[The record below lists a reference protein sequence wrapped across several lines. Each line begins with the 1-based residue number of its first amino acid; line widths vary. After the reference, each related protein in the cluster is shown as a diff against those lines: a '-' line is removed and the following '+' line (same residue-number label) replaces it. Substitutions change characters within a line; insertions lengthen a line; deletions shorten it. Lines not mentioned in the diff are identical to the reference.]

1 MDELLHGARL
11 PTLELWVSRAADQ
24 VGETEAVLLAQAEIA
39 LRQGR
44 HLAAQAIAEHVCR
57 DAQPPAFRALM
68 IAGKAAHVGSRER
81 EAVRLFGNA
90 QKAASSDDER
100 RQAKWGA
107 LPATIDLELDL
118 AYGLLNE
125 LKSSAGEDLDV
136 TESVQQADKGLLL
149 GMRFGS
155 MPSLVA
161 AKRVYELV
169 PAVPDPFLRC
179 SFGSMFSCALN
190 LAAEYRRALDVAS
203 AMTEEA
209 ARFRVEFARPYGL
222 LMGAAAL
229 AGLRRFSEAHDALAG
244 AYSEAVRCTDL
255 FGQQGTYAGR
265 VRALLHEGKV
275 AEACSLEP
283 PDLTES
289 LPAMR
294 GEVWASRGLALACMG
309 RLAEAQRCSESVLGT
324 TRAVEPNVLCLCIAA
339 VQALKS
345 RDPGL
350 SQALRALIDG
360 AFSAGG
366 VDFVV
371 TTYRASPDLLAALL
385 RDSTT
390 AEGAGYIVAR
400 ASDQALADS
409 LGMDLLSALDPVAT
423 LTSREREIYDLLC
436 EGIPNGEI
444 ARRLFISPATVK
456 VHVRH
461 VYDKLGIRS
470 RTALALNAASRRN
483 QAAPSAAARDSES
496 PSPDG

>member
-1 MDELLHGARL
+1 M
-11 PTLELWVSRAADQ
+11 
-24 VGETEAVLLAQAEIA
+24 
-39 LRQGR
+39 
-44 HLAAQAIAEHVCR
+44 AAQVEDDLGPVTAECNNAGVI
-57 DAQPPAFRALM
+57 DSVGPA
-68 IAGKAAHVGSRER
+68 
-81 EAVRLFGNA
+81 
-90 QKAASSDDER
+90 
-100 RQAKWGA
+100 
-107 LPATIDLELDL
+107 
-118 AYGLLNE
+118 
-125 LKSSAGEDLDV
+125 
-136 TESVQQADKGLLL
+136 
-149 GMRFGS
+149 
-155 MPSLVA
+155 
-161 AKRVYELV
+161 
-169 PAVPDPFLRC
+169 
-179 SFGSMFSCALN
+179 
-190 LAAEYRRALDVAS
+190 
-203 AMTEEA
+203 
-209 ARFRVEFARPYGL
+209 
-222 LMGAAAL
+222 
-229 AGLRRFSEAHDALAG
+229 
-244 AYSEAVRCTDL
+244 
-255 FGQQGTYAGR
+255 
-265 VRALLHEGKV
+265 
-275 AEACSLEP
+275 
-283 PDLTES
+283 
-289 LPAMR
+289 AMR

-409 LGMDLLSALDPVAT
+409 LGIDLLSALDPVAT